1 MKLYVGNMN
10 YSMTEKEIEEDF
22 AENGSVASAV
32 IIRDRETN
40 RSKGFG
46 FVEIEDNSEAEAA
59 IEALNG
65 AVVNQRTLVVNQARP
80 PKSREGGGGGFQQRR
95 RY

>member
-1 MKLYVGNMN
+1 MKLYVGNMP
-10 YSMTEKEIEEDF
+10 YSMTEQELEDAF
-22 AENGSVASAV
+22 AEHGSVASAV
-32 IIRDRETN
+32 IIRDRETS

-80 PKSREGGGGGFQQRR
+80 PKIRE
-95 RY
+95 